1 MEFLN
6 NQCHQ
11 KTWTMKQMIHE
22 TNQMRQLIYLPPN
35 EQAIIECIPISC
47 HSNCHSLTWTWGKR
61 RSKTQINYLTA
72 SNNLLH
78 NSRWFTL
85 NNVDNTSNHTFWHNQ
100 WLKENNY
107 QVLYSPPLFTQL
119 RLNFKVWIEKK
130 INFSINKNRN
140 FSSHQRILV

>member
-22 TNQMRQLIYLPPN
+22 TNQMRQLIYLQPN

-72 SNNLLH
+72 SNNLLN

-100 WLKENNY
+100 WCT
-107 QVLYSPPLFTQL
+107 VFTSIVHTTKTWFQSMT
-119 RLNFKVWIEKK
+119 RKK
-130 INFSINKNRN
+130 NQFSINKNRN
-140 FSSHQRILV
+140 YSSHQRILV